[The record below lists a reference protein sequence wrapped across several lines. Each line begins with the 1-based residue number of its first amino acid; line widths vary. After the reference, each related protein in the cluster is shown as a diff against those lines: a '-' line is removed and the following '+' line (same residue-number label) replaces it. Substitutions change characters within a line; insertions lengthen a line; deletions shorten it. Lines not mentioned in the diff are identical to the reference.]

1 MATRAEVCSLTFITR
16 RVRCAWE
23 KTSRSERDKSI
34 RSVQDTGG
42 VKGSQRISELI
53 GMHEKPDE
61 SNGILGAAVDEDIQS
76 VQIVDT
82 STKCLSHHKP

>member
-1 MATRAEVCSLTFITR
+1 MRGI
-16 RVRCAWE
+16 
-23 KTSRSERDKSI
+23 KSI